1 MTYRCGV
8 RMRGRVGRG
17 ATAFVAA
24 VVLAGCGG
32 STDPTPTT
40 PAPTSPTVTA
50 TPEPSEEPTE
60 SPEPTETGD
69 PVGLPPLPEAA
80 KENTPEGAEAFI
92 RYYFDVMNQLHRE
105 PQHGVIQLLADGG
118 CTSCEAAEKAIVR
131 LIDERWRF
139 EGDLYAIESLA
150 PIGGGA
156 PGVTR
161 FDARWRGLGPRI
173 LSEEGELV
181 ETLPAKEFV
190 GVMAAKWEGAK
201 WVFYDSAVSGD

>member
-92 RYYFDVMNQLHRE
+92 RYYFDVANSLYENPPSEIPISDMIE
-105 PQHGVIQLLADGG
+105 EDCI
-118 CTSCEAAEKAIVR
+118 SCQT
-131 LIDERWRF
+131 LISEVTGLRSAGQRTT
-139 EGDLYAIESLA
+139 GPLYAIESMK
-150 PIGGGA
+150 PIGGGL
-156 PGVTR
+156 PGVQNFNMTMKVL
-161 FDARWRGLGPRI
+161 DVV
-173 LSEEGELV
+173 V
-181 ETLPAKEFV
+181 ETIATGETETVKGHSVSGV
-190 GVMAAKWEGAK
+190 GAAMWEGGQWRVYGMALE
-201 WVFYDSAVSGD
+201 